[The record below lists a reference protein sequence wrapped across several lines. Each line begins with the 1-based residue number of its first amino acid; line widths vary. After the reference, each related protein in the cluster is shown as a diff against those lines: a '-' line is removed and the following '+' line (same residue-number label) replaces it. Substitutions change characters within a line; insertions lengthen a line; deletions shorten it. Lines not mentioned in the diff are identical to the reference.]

1 MGIKNLNKLLRDK
14 CKNSIKM
21 ISITELSG
29 KKIVVDISIYLYK
42 YSSENALIENI
53 YSMLSIFNYYQIIP
67 LFIFDGKAPPEKKEL
82 LIKRIKE
89 KKHAE
94 KEYYCLKENL
104 TNNNLCIEE
113 KKEIISS
120 MDILK
125 KQFLYLKKEEI
136 IKVKELIC
144 SYGASYL
151 DAPGEADE
159 LCAMLVIKNKVW
171 ACLSEDSDMFV
182 YGCPRVLRYFSL
194 LNHTVVLYD
203 MKSILFELELNQ
215 HIFREICILSGTDY
229 DLQVNKTKKN
239 NIYLDKLLELYKQF
253 LASFSESSDSELYS
267 LSYTDSDSDSTEKN
281 DFYKWLDKNEK
292 CIDYNYDYESM
303 KKIYSIFDLSKNN
316 SSLSIFENISI
327 VNGNK
332 CNEKIR
338 EILKEDGFIFPE

>member
-1 MGIKNLNKLLRDK
+1 MGIKNLNKVLRDK
-14 CKNSIKM
+14 CKKSIKM
-21 ISITELSG
+21 ISVSELSG
-29 KKIVVDISIYLYK
+29 KKIVVDISIYMYK
-42 YSSENALIENI
+42 YASENALIENI

-67 LFIFDGKAPPEKKEL
+67 LFIFDGKAPPEKRDL
-82 LIKRIKE
+82 LIKRIKD
-89 KKHAE
+89 KKEAE

-104 TNNNLCIEE
+104 NNNNLCIEE

-125 KQFLYLKKEEI
+125 KQFLYLKKEQI

-194 LNHTVVLYD
+194 LNHTFVLYD

-215 HIFREICILSGTDY
+215 NVFREICILSGTDY
-229 DLQVNKTKKN
+229 DLQVNKKN
-239 NIYLDKLLELYKQF
+239 NIYLDNLLELYKKF
-253 LASFSESSDSELYS
+253 LASFSESSEFES
-267 LSYTDSDSDSTEKN
+267 LSESETDSIEKN

-292 CIDYNYDYESM
+292 CLDYNYDYESL

-316 SSLSIFENISI
+316 STLSIFENISI